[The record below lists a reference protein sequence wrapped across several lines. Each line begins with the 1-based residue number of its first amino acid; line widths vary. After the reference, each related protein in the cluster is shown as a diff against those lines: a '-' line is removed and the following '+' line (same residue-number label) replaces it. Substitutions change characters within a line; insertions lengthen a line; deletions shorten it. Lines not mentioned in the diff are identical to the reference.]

1 MKKIV
6 LAAALALGALT
17 ATAQPAI
24 IEPGFDANWSVGLE
38 GGGITPMNHAAF
50 FGDMRGVFGMHIN
63 KQITPV
69 FGLGVE
75 GFGTVNTSSW
85 WMHQHSST
93 AIDHSYVGM
102 YGTADLFNLFGGYNC
117 EQRKFTIRTVVGGGW
132 GHEFRSGSTRYG
144 DNPDRNYMAFKAG
157 LSFDYNIT
165 PSVTLSLKP
174 FAFWDLN
181 RFRCIH
187 HATRFDKNAGA
198 YSIQAG
204 VTYNF
209 GKGFECQPAGYSQA
223 DMDLLNNQINS
234 LRAERDAALAAVGGV
249 EAQVAALN
257 AQNGALAAELA
268 DCRDNNGK
276 LLQEMKDQGLCS
288 RYVFFQVSKAVVTPD
303 QMPSIDLIA
312 RFMKS
317 HPNTKVQIKGYASKD
332 GPKAYNLKLA
342 QKRAVAVK
350 DVLVKKYKIAAD
362 RIVAE
367 GAGIGE
373 MFEKGSWNRVSI
385 CTID

>member
-24 IEPGFDANWSVGLE
+24 VEPGFDANWSVGIE
-38 GGGITPMNHAAF
+38 GGGTTLMNHGAF

-63 KQITPV
+63 KQVTPV
-69 FGLGVE
+69 LGLGVE
-75 GFGTVNTSSW
+75 GFAGVNTSSW
-85 WMHQHSST
+85 WVRKHSST
-93 AIDHSYVGM
+93 AIDNSYVGL
-102 YGTADLFNLFGGYNC
+102 YGTADLFNLFGGYKC
-117 EQRKFTIRTVVGGGW
+117 EDRKFTIRTVVGGGW
-132 GHEFRSGSTRYG
+132 GHDYQSGSTRYG
-144 DNPDRNYMAFKAG
+144 DNADRNYLGFKAG
-157 LSFDYNIT
+157 LSFDYNVC
-165 PSVTLSLKP
+165 PSLTLSLKP
-174 FAFWDLN
+174 YAYWDMN
-181 RFRCIH
+181 RFPCIH
-187 HATRFDKNAGA
+187 HATRFDKNAGTWN
-198 YSIQAG
+198 ITAG

-209 GKGFECQPAGYSQA
+209 GEGFQCQAPGYSQE

-268 DCRDNNGK
+268 DCRDNSGK

-288 RYVFFQVSKAVVTPD
+288 RYVFFQVSKAVVTQD
-303 QMPSIDLIA
+303 QMPSVDLIA

-317 HPNTKVQIKGYASKD
+317 HPNTKVEIKGYASKD
-332 GPKAYNLKLA
+332 GPKAFNLKLA
-342 QKRAVAVK
+342 ERRAQAVK

-362 RIVAE
+362 RIVAK

-373 MFEKGSWNRVSI
+373 MFEKGSWNRVSV